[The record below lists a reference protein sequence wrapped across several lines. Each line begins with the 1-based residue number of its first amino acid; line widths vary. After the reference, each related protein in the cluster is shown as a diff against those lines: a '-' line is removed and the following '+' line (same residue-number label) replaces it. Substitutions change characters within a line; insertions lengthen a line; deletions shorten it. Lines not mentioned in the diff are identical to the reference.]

1 MNKTNQ
7 TTRTQEPPSE
17 ANKRSLARDAAFEA
31 WRQEGRR
38 KARLDRTAMR
48 KEFKKLAH
56 GHSLSDIAGD
66 VYLHNLYVASYWPE
80 GKAVDNAV
88 DFIKNC

>member
-1 MNKTNQ
+1 
-7 TTRTQEPPSE
+7 
-17 ANKRSLARDAAFEA
+17 
-31 WRQEGRR
+31 
-38 KARLDRTAMR
+38 MR